1 MFLLRAWAL
10 PGTLLAAVVLALL
23 CWNNELG
30 TTSLPTFEFPV
41 RVVRLVVVAAGLLLL
56 RPTID
61 RYREVSVVSPRPL
74 WLLDLGRY
82 ATTAAVFALVGLVDL
97 VGRSSPHTSPFT
109 ALGWLLALGA
119 LTATLL
125 PRYYWF
131 VTLLAGFLW
140 LRASMGFTPDADL
153 PAPWSLVVVVVGAA
167 AYVAAN
173 AWMREQVLRRGAVGR
188 G

>member
-1 MFLLRAWAL
+1 MFLLRAWSL
-10 PGTLLAAVVLALL
+10 PGTFLAAAALALL
-23 CWNNELG
+23 CWNSELS
-30 TTSLPTFEFPV
+30 TTSLPGFEFPV
-41 RVVRLVVVAAGLLLL
+41 QVVRLLVVTAGILLL

-82 ATTAAVFALVGLVDL
+82 AVTASAFALVGMVE
-97 VGRSSPHTSPFT
+97 VGGGSTLEASPFT

-119 LTATLL
+119 VTATLL
-125 PRYYWF
+125 PAYYWIVMF
-131 VTLLAGFLW
+131 LAGWVW
-140 LRASMGFTPDADL
+140 LRLSTQPPFEADL
-153 PAPWSLVVVVVGAA
+153 PPAWSFVVVGLGAL

-173 AWMREQVLRRGAVGR
+173 GWLRTMVLRRGSGR